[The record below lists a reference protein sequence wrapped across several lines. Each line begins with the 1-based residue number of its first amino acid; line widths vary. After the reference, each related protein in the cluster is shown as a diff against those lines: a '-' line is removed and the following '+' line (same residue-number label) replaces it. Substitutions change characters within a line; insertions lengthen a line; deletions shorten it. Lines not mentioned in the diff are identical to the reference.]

1 MFKEFKEFAMQGNM
15 IDLAVGVI
23 IGAAFGAVVASL
35 VADILMPP
43 IGLAMGG
50 VDFVNLHAV
59 LKEGTPPGPYAT
71 LEAASVAEAVTLNWG
86 KFVNE
91 IIRFLIVAYSIFMVV
106 KAVNKIKRSAP
117 ATIAMQACPHCLMDV
132 PVGAS
137 RCGHCG
143 SELARV

>member
-1 MFKEFKEFAMQGNM
+1 MLKEFKEFAMQGNM

-59 LKEGTPPGPYAT
+59 LKQGTPAGPYAT
-71 LEAASVAEAVTLNWG
+71 LEAASGAGAVTLNWG

-91 IIRFLIVAYSIFMVV
+91 IIRFLIVAFSIFMVV
-106 KAVNKIKRSAP
+106 KAVNKMKRSAP
-117 ATIAMQACPHCLMDV
+117 AGPTTQACSHCLMDV